1 MLRRKPT
8 RIELCIEDLEE
19 WNAQK
24 KALESQKKQYSQAR
38 GSEMPNLDS
47 NTPDTKYMRRII
59 YERVGLA
66 PVSRVQTYSPR

>member
-24 KALESQKKQYSQAR
+24 RALESQKKQPLQSKGNETLTME
-38 GSEMPNLDS
+38 GS
-47 NTPDTKYMRRII
+47 TPDTKHMRRII

-66 PVSRVQTYSPR
+66 PASRLPPHSPR